1 MAGCDSGAD
10 IELKIE
16 AVPFL
21 PDVAIYAVL
30 RATAQELGRLWIKAV
45 DDDTLLIKMITVEDA
60 HRRTGVGSALI
71 QRLRETA
78 ASTGIKRIYG
88 ELLLREREALVRFYE
103 RNGFTVT
110 IEPSGRATAELLVEI
125 PPAPSP
131 ASPATDR

>member
-1 MAGCDSGAD
+1 MAECDSGAD

-16 AVPFL
+16 AGPFL

-30 RATAQELGRLWIKAV
+30 RATAQEVGRLWIKAV

-88 ELLLREREALVRFYE
+88 ELLLREREALVRFT
-103 RNGFTVT
+103 RGTGSRSRSNRV
-110 IEPSGRATAELLVEI
+110 
-125 PPAPSP
+125 
-131 ASPATDR
+131 